1 MKKPKHKDVVTHATP
16 IDRVA
21 ARVMPKKN
29 ELPEA
34 KRLRDAAVNVT
45 NNRKKR
51 DRLLKKADDLEA
63 NDPKRLAARKAA
75 DTRMTDSKAE
85 ERARRALEAAKWR
98 RDSH

>member
-21 ARVMPKKN
+21 ARVMFKKKN

-34 KRLRDAAVNVT
+34 KRLRDAANVT

-63 NDPKRLAARKAA
+63 NDPKKLAARKAA
-75 DTRMTDSKAE
+75 DTRMTGSKAE
-85 ERARRALEAAKWR
+85 ERAHRALEAAKWR